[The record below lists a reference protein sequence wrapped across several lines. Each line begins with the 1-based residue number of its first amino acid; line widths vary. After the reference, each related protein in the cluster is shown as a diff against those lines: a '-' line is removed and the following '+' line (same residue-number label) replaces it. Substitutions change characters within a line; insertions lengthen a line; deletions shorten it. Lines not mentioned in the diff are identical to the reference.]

1 MTRCVLSKAL
11 CALAPGA
18 VVTRRVERDWH
29 SATFAGRRVALDL
42 QWDAAEGD
50 VEAFAAMLS
59 EHEFADAD
67 LLVADILVARQTR
80 AADGATVLSIEALL
94 LDDEVNSFV
103 A

>member
-1 MTRCVLSKAL
+1 VTRCVLAKAL
-11 CALAPGA
+11 VTLAPGA

-29 SATFAGRRVALDL
+29 SATFAGKRVVLDL
-42 QWDAAEGD
+42 MWDAAEGD

-59 EHEFADAD
+59 EHEFVD
-67 LLVADILVARQTR
+67 LLVADIVVERQAS

-94 LDDEVNSFV
+94 LDDE

>member
-18 VVTRRVERDWH
+18 VVTRRVERDWQ
-29 SATFAGRRVALDL
+29 SATFAGKRVTLDL
-42 QWDAAEGD
+42 MWDAPVAEAK
-50 VEAFAAMLS
+50 AFEAMLS

-67 LLVADILVARQTR
+67 LLVADISVARQTC
-80 AADGATVLSIEALL
+80 AADGAVVLTIEALL
-94 LDDEVNSFV
+94 LDDE